1 MFDETTSEA
10 LSKLGEEDLFKI
22 SKMIQKLAKKRPAP
36 APKESEDDNREDSS
50 GFLHEIGRETGP
62 NKSEPLSTEGNRPNL
77 FDKMP
82 EKNEHQAD
90 IEIDKKLSVRPPSER
105 SRSSDL
111 VEVTCRSCDKIEEAS
126 ASLVPQEAERYIC
139 NRCQVRGI
147 KK

>member
-1 MFDETTSEA
+1 MFDEATSQA
-10 LSKLGEEDLFKI
+10 LSKLGEEDLFKV
-22 SKMIQKLAKKRPAP
+22 SKMIQKLAKKRP

-77 FDKMP
+77 FDKMS

-105 SRSSDL
+105 SRISDL
-111 VEVTCRSCDKIEEAS
+111 VEVTCRSCDKTEEAS
-126 ASLVPQEAERYIC
+126 ASLIPQESERYIC
-139 NRCQVRGI
+139 NRCQVRGM

>member
-1 MFDETTSEA
+1 MFDEATSQA
-10 LSKLGEEDLFKI
+10 LSKLGEEDLFKV

-36 APKESEDDNREDSS
+36 KENKDDNREDSS

-82 EKNEHQAD
+82 EKSEHKAD

-105 SRSSDL
+105 SRISDL
-111 VEVTCRSCDKIEEAS
+111 VEVTCRSCDKTEEAS
-126 ASLVPQEAERYIC
+126 ASLIPQEAERYIC
-139 NRCQVRGI
+139 NRCQVRGM

>member
-1 MFDETTSEA
+1 MFDEATSQA
-10 LSKLGEEDLFKI
+10 LSKLGEEDLFKV
-22 SKMIQKLAKKRPAP
+22 SKMIQKLAKKRP

-77 FDKMP
+77 FDEMS
-82 EKNEHQAD
+82 EKNGHQAD

-105 SRSSDL
+105 SRISDL

-126 ASLVPQEAERYIC
+126 ASLIPQEAERYIC
-139 NRCQVRGI
+139 NRCQVRGM

>member
-1 MFDETTSEA
+1 MFDEATSQA
-10 LSKLGEEDLFKI
+10 LSKLGEEDLFKV
-22 SKMIQKLAKKRPAP
+22 SKMIQKLAKKRP

-77 FDKMP
+77 FDKMS

-90 IEIDKKLSVRPPSER
+90 IEIDKKLSVRPPAER
-105 SRSSDL
+105 SRISDL

-126 ASLVPQEAERYIC
+126 ASLIPQEAERYIC
-139 NRCQVRGI
+139 NRCQVRGM